1 MKHDPDLRTEPMRAA
16 AVGVE
21 STNAMIRRE
30 NMSCLLALDEFRP
43 GSSQVIVDIGAY
55 SHQGAVP
62 ANNEDHYL
70 VVRVGRNQDT
80 LLSSLPRGDLP
91 SQFEEFAYCMLVA
104 DGLGETGAGGV
115 ASRVALSALAHMA
128 IHFGRWNLRV
138 DRHVAEEI
146 TARAEWFYRRA
157 SEAVVERSR
166 AHPAL
171 AGMATTMTAAYTA
184 GSDLFVA
191 HVGHSRAYLYR
202 EGSLSLLTRDHTLAW
217 NMERVSG
224 VAPSRPV
231 DDLSHILTETIG
243 GSAEGPLVDVDHLSL
258 LDGDTVMLC
267 TNGLTDVVSEERIA
281 DVLTCRRAPEEQC
294 RLLVD
299 LALRSRTPDNV
310 TVLVAQYE
318 IPRTHPA
325 IRP

>member
-1 MKHDPDLRTEPMRAA
+1 MSQDPDLRTEPMRAA

-43 GSSQVIVDIGAY
+43 GSSNVLIDIGAQ
-55 SHQGAVP
+55 SHQGTVRSS
-62 ANNEDHYL
+62 NDDHYL
-70 VVRVGRNQDT
+70 VLRVGRNQDT

-91 SQFEEFAYCMLVA
+91 SQFEEFAYCLLVA
-104 DGLGETGAGGV
+104 DGVGDTGAGGV

-166 AHPAL
+166 AHPTL
-171 AGMATTMTAAYTA
+171 AGMATTMTAAYSA
-184 GSDLFVA
+184 GGDLFIA

-202 EGSLSLLTRDHTLAW
+202 EGTLSLLTRDHTVAW
-217 NMERVSG
+217 NVERVAG
-224 VAPSRPV
+224 IAPSRPA

-258 LDGDTVMLC
+258 LDGDTLLLC
-267 TNGLTDVVSEERIA
+267 TNGLTDVVTEDRMAE
-281 DVLTCRRAPEEQC
+281 VLTFRRAPEEQC

-299 LALRSRTPDNV
+299 LALRARTPDNV
-310 TVLVAQYE
+310 TVVVAQYE
-318 IPRTHPA
+318 IP
-325 IRP
+325 